1 MKQEILI
8 LTANV
13 SLNGSQIGKDN
24 GSFNIGEIDLEFL
37 NPRMN
42 YEFLNLLSQ
51 STHGEFFLPNEFDNY
66 ERKISAVI
74 SGSSKEKIVTSEISL
89 WSSEWL
95 LGLVVLLFSLEWFL
109 RKRFGML

>member
-1 MKQEILI
+1 
-8 LTANV
+8 
-13 SLNGSQIGKDN
+13 
-24 GSFNIGEIDLEFL
+24 
-37 NPRMN
+37 MN

-51 STHGEFFLPNEFDNY
+51 STHGEFFLPDEFNKY
-66 ERKISAVI
+66 ENKISSLI

-89 WSSEWL
+89 WSTEWL